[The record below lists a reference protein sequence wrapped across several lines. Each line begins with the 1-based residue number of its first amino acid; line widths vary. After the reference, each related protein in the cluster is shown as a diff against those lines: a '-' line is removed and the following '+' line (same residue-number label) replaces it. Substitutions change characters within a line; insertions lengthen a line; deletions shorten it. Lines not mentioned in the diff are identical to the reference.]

1 MRVHPLGLL
10 AVLLPLFT
18 ACRSD
23 STAPSPSSA
32 VSATASGYV
41 AVDLGTLGGTYSEA
55 LGINHSGQIVG
66 QSTTAAGGSP
76 HAFIWQNGVM
86 TDLGTLDPHYQ
97 FTKAVAINRAG
108 KAVGESQTASGNE
121 HAFSWKQ
128 GVMKDL
134 GAYPGANESF
144 AADINRAGQVL
155 SPHAFLWT
163 RGVWQSL
170 PALAFSNAINDSG
183 WVVGGDWVPIGA
195 DGGSYSRAMLLKN
208 GRTKYLRKLGGE
220 TNSSMPLD
228 INNFG
233 QMAGQCQ
240 NRSGKWRAVRWTKF
254 GGITDLGTLGGT
266 ESFATALNDAGVV
279 VGRSRT
285 ATRDFRAFVW
295 RDGVMIDLGTLG
307 GKSGRA
313 EDINGAGW
321 IVGSSARADGTVH
334 ATLWRP
340 R

>member
-1 MRVHPLGLL
+1 MRVHTLRLLVGL
-10 AVLLPLFT
+10 VPLFS

-23 STAPSPSSA
+23 STAPALDAAAP
-32 VSATASGYV
+32 TAALGYT

-55 LGINHSGQIVG
+55 LGINHSGQVVG

-76 HAFIWQNGVM
+76 HAFIWQDGVM

-108 KAVGESQTASGNE
+108 KAVGESQTASGDE
-121 HAFSWKQ
+121 HAFAWKR
-128 GVMKDL
+128 GVMTDL
-134 GAYPGANESF
+134 GAYPGTIYSY
-144 AADINRAGQVL
+144 AADVNRIGQVL

-163 RGVWQSL
+163 GGVWQSL

-183 WVVGGDWVPIGA
+183 WVVGGDWVPIGG
-195 DGGSYSRAMLLKN
+195 DGGSYSRALLLKK
-208 GRTKYLRKLGGE
+208 GQTKYLTKLAGE
-220 TNSSMPLD
+220 TNSSVPLD

-233 QMAGQCQ
+233 QMVGQCQ
-240 NRSGKWRAVRWTKF
+240 NRWGKWRAVLWNKF
-254 GGITDLGTLGGT
+254 GRITNLGTLGGT

-285 ATRDFRAFVW
+285 AARDFHPFVW

-307 GKSGRA
+307 GSHGKA
-313 EDINGAGW
+313 EDINDAGW
-321 IVGSSARADGTVH
+321 IVGASARADGTVH

-340 R
+340 Q